1 MPVRLFPLVPI
12 LQCTESLLNFDHLG
26 IPNCSKLWDTYTGVT
41 LHTLPHDHIV
51 RTVDISSSQNLIATG
66 GQEKRLRLFDLQNGC
81 KSRDIGRHEGAIKS
95 VVWDRND
102 TSDNTIITSGDDKR
116 LIWWDVRSPSPLAE
130 YMADDMITSM
140 EQSLD
145 HRVITVT
152 GGKTVL
158 IFDAVTYYPRY
169 LKRVVC

>member
-1 MPVRLFPLVPI
+1 M
-12 LQCTESLLNFDHLG
+12 
-26 IPNCSKLWDTYTGVT
+26 
-41 LHTLPHDHIV
+41 
-51 RTVDISSSQNLIATG
+51 
-66 GQEKRLRLFDLQNGC
+66 
-81 KSRDIGRHEGAIKS
+81 
-95 VVWDRND
+95 
-102 TSDNTIITSGDDKR
+102 SDNTIITSGDDRR

-145 HRVITVT
+145 HKVITVT
-152 GGKTVL
+152 GGQTVL